1 MSSGCAVRAL
11 ADSSI
16 QEVALARERMRLEGR
31 KGREPFSRA
40 KLRKI
45 LLSWHL
51 PILVVMYM

>member
-1 MSSGCAVRAL
+1 MRAL

-51 PILVVMYM
+51 PLLVVMYM